1 MIYWTHYLFGVG
13 WYIPTSTLIILERI
27 SQYFIRVPYVLEC
40 TISKRCLR
48 YWQTRTHCCGHSVA
62 HDVSW
67 AAQTGKHLLR
77 TQNVSEQ
84 NKKHFLCPGH
94 KICVR
99 NKCCASGQTGKHLC
113 RQQCVGNNVSSFAR
127 AFLVSG
133 LLEAINTQIV
143 LLHVYQHLKLYQ
155 SWF

>member
-1 MIYWTHYLFGVG
+1 MGP
-13 WYIPTSTLIILERI
+13 YIQVKGPG
-27 SQYFIRVPYVLEC
+27 
-40 TISKRCLR
+40 KRR
-48 YWQTRTHCCGHSVA
+48 HIVA

-99 NKCCASGQTGKHLC
+99 NKCCARGQTRKHLC
-113 RQQCVGNNVSSFAR
+113 QQQRVRNNVSSFAR
-127 AFLVSG
+127 AFTLRANIIN
-133 LLEAINTQIV
+133 LLRSAKE
-143 LLHVYQHLKLYQ
+143 
-155 SWF
+155 